1 MARAIFSFGGQA
13 LHYATGLTLALL
25 AAGCSGK
32 GVTGTCSDVG
42 ACGGDPSGSWLVQ
55 STCQYDVAPP
65 VLRQTP
71 IAAGYTT
78 PQTPNAAVP
87 PPSNVTSGEWCQNL
101 VYSPD
106 NSVLVSLYADGPLEY
121 ELGGTMSFDP
131 VTGNYTATMRVSHQ
145 FATHFTP
152 ACITAHGA
160 HPTCDQL
167 TQSISGYLSGA
178 FVNYNDFLCH
188 NATDGGCDCT
198 YKYGEGVGETARY
211 AHVGNELY
219 ILDAM
224 SGKPPHSY
232 DFCIQG
238 NTMTVGGHNGSHLF
252 GSDGLRSMVMTR
264 CSGISCNLSA
274 GTDAGPPQQ

>member
-1 MARAIFSFGGQA
+1 MLRLNFSSGWQA
-13 LHYATGLTLALL
+13 LQCASGLAFALL
-25 AAGCSGK
+25 VAGCSGK
-32 GVTGTCSDVG
+32 GVAGTCSDIG
-42 ACGGDPSGSWLVQ
+42 ACGGDPTGSWLIQ
-55 STCQYDVAPP
+55 GICQYDTVPP
-65 VLRQTP
+65 TLGQTP

-78 PQTPNAAVP
+78 PQTPALATP
-87 PPSNVTSGEWCQNL
+87 PPSNVVSGEWCQNL

-106 NSVLVSLYADGPLEY
+106 NSVLVSLYAGGPLEY
-121 ELGGTMSFDP
+121 QLGGTMSFDP
-131 VTGNYTATMRVSHQ
+131 VTGNYTATMRVSHE
-145 FATHFTP
+145 FSTHFTP

-178 FVNYNDFLCH
+178 FVNYNDFACQ

-211 AHVGNELY
+211 AVVGNELY

-238 NTMTVGGHNGSHLF
+238 DSMTVGGHNGSHLF
-252 GSDGLRSMVMTR
+252 GSDGLRSMVMSR
-264 CSGISCNLSA
+264 CSGQTCSLSN
-274 GTDAGPPQQ
+274 GSDAGPPQQ